1 MANNISNSNY
11 YSVSSYTNKGMS
23 GMISGMDTENMV
35 KQMLSGTQKK
45 IDKQNALKQQTL
57 WRQEFY
63 REIITSINSVRNKYF
78 NSAFDASPVNNLSNS
93 KFFNSMVS
101 SVTSGSAVK
110 VISTAAGA
118 NPGEMRISVE
128 QLAEAASLSSAKAV
142 GAGDSITAA
151 TALSE
156 SMLAS
161 FEKKLVLNV
170 GATTV
175 DVDLNGVSSQSEMLD
190 RINNALQAKGT
201 GATAKVFDNKLRII
215 SAHSADTISVGVA
228 STELALKMTGLSAG
242 RSSSKL
248 ETDGTQMLQSGSNI
262 SPGAG
267 VSFTVN
273 LDGVEKQ
280 ITLNPAADSDG
291 KITKEAVRD
300 SLQAELNRTFGNYV
314 DVSLEDGDKIKL
326 KMNFGGEVGH
336 SLTIYGME
344 SAKLGIAAGT
354 SSRLTT
360 ASKLSDIEGLTGE
373 RFAFTINGKEFT
385 FSKDD
390 TIGSMI
396 NKINSGNAGVQI
408 SFSSVSN
415 MFKLSATA
423 TGSQFGIDIQQT
435 EGNLFGKLFQT
446 ESGDS
451 MFNAGNSV
459 ASGELTVSSI
469 QGKSLSTAYTAASG
483 ASFKINVNGKD
494 YSFSLGQRDKEY
506 TSTEVMG
513 LLNNW
518 LKDKFGTNSDSQQN
532 IEFKDGKLEIRDGSV
547 VKFAQSS
554 VDTENA
560 DTLKKEE
567 KSDIALALG
576 LTITAKSNV
585 ATADTKVSEIYQLKD
600 IYGEFQDGDGAA
612 AGADTTLAQLASYQ
626 GATGAQGKIS
636 FSQGR
641 LSLTAE
647 NAGDSI
653 DLSGVE
659 ALFGPGSL
667 NYADGKIIDE
677 NTIKAGKDAIVTI
690 NDVQTTRSSNTF
702 TVDGITIQATAKSPD
717 GEETV
722 IGTSRDTE
730 AIVEGVK
737 SFIEDYNAMI
747 EKLTGYTKAEAT
759 YKDYAPL
766 TDEQKKEMSEKEIEL
781 WEEKAK
787 SGLLRRDA
795 TLTSFLN
802 DLYATL
808 YNRPLASAFALYDI
822 GIESTNYKEP
832 GKLYFDETKLREALS
847 ADPGSVEALFTNS
860 VNGIAKQMSTL
871 MDNAARVSVANPGSL
886 VTMAGMKG
894 SATDAN
900 NILNDNLTRINDK
913 LKELQD
919 KYEKERA
926 RYWKQFNDM
935 ERVLA
940 NYQSQSAYISQQ
952 FGGGYY

>member
-1 MANNISNSNY
+1 MANNIGNSNY
-11 YSVSSYTNKGMS
+11 FSVSSYTNKGMS
-23 GMISGMDTENMV
+23 GLVSGMDTENLV

-57 WRQEFY
+57 WSQEFY

-78 NSAFDASPVNNLSNS
+78 NSAFDASPVNNLSSS

-118 NPGEMRISVE
+118 STGEMRISVD

-142 GAGDSITAA
+142 GAGDSITAT
-151 TALSE
+151 TALNE
-156 SMLAS
+156 SMLAG

-175 DVDLNGVSSQSEMLD
+175 DVDLNGVSSQNEMLD
-190 RINNALQAKGT
+190 RINSALQSKGT

-215 SAHSADTISVGVA
+215 GAHAADTISVGVA
-228 STELALKMTGLSAG
+228 STELALKMTGLPAG
-242 RSSSKL
+242 KSSSKL
-248 ETDGTQMLQSGSNI
+248 ETDGTQMLQGGSNI
-262 SPGAG
+262 SPNAG
-267 VSFTVN
+267 VSITVN

-280 ITLNPAADSDG
+280 ITLNPLADSDG

-314 DVSLEDGDKIKL
+314 EASLTADDKIKL
-326 KMNFGGEVGH
+326 DLKFAAGEVGH
-336 SLTIYGME
+336 SLTIYGID
-344 SAKLGIAAGT
+344 SAKLGIVAGT

-360 ASKLSDIEGLTGE
+360 ASKLSELGVSGE
-373 RFAFTINGKEFT
+373 RFAFSINGKEFT

-396 NKINSGNAGVQI
+396 NRINSGNAGVQM

-435 EGNLFGKLFQT
+435 EGNLLGEIFQAADGT
-446 ESGDS
+446 S
-451 MFNAGNSV
+451 MFNAGNSL
-459 ASGELTVSSI
+459 ASGELTVGSI
-469 QGKSLSTAYTAASG
+469 QGKALSSSYTAASG

-494 YSFSLGQRDKEY
+494 YSFTLGQRDKEY

-518 LKDKFGTNSDSQQN
+518 LKDKFGTNADSQQN

-547 VKFAQSS
+547 VKFVQSS

-560 DTLKKEE
+560 DALKKEE

-576 LTITAKSNV
+576 LTTTAKSNV
-585 ATADTKVSEIYQLKD
+585 ATAATKVSEIHQLKD
-600 IYGEFQDGDGAA
+600 IYGAFQDGDGAA
-612 AGADTTLAQLASYQ
+612 AGPDTTLAQLASYQ
-626 GATGAQGKIS
+626 GSTGAQGKIS

-659 ALFGPGSL
+659 NLFGPGSL
-667 NYADGKIIDE
+667 NYSDGKIVDE
-677 NTIKAGKDAIVTI
+677 NNIKAGKDAIVTI

-702 TVDGITIQATAKSPD
+702 TIDGITIQVTSVSPA

-747 EKLTGYTKAEAT
+747 EKLTGYTKADPT

-808 YNRPLASAFALYDI
+808 YSRPQASAFALYDI

-847 ADPGSVEALFTNS
+847 ADPSSVEALFTNS

-871 MDNAARVSVANPGSL
+871 MDNAARVSIANPGSL
-886 VTMAGMKG
+886 VAMAGMKG

-913 LKELQD
+913 LKDLQA
-919 KYEKERA
+919 KYEKEKA

-935 ERVLA
+935 ERVMA
-940 NYQSQSAYISQQ
+940 NYISQSNYIAQQ
-952 FGGGYY
+952 FGGY